1 MFDAL
6 TTNPTKNMTTRQ
18 KCKKLMNKVCLDL
31 CGLSLDNLPDLP
43 CIMNALDEM
52 EELVESQGAEFT
64 TNSEL
69 YEVAQDAVSEVLEEE
84 GFEF

>member
-1 MFDAL
+1 
-6 TTNPTKNMTTRQ
+6 MTTRQ
-18 KCKKLMNKVCLDL
+18 KCKKLMNKVCFDL
-31 CGLSLDNLPDLP
+31 CGLSLDDLPDLP

-69 YEVAQDAVSEVLEEE
+69 YEIAQDAVSEVLEEE